1 LSCLKLGHKIS
12 LDEEVKMQVYLDNNA
27 TTMCDPQVV
36 EAMQPFFSE
45 LYGNPSSLHKFGT
58 SAHPALRNAINQV
71 YSALNASDEDDIV
84 FTSCATESNN
94 WVLKSVWIDH
104 ILNGDKN
111 HIVTTEVEHPS
122 VLSTCRF
129 LEEQGVKVT
138 YLPVNEEGIV
148 EAHTVKSFITEK
160 TALVSIMWA
169 SNETGMNFPIK
180 EIGEI
185 CKDKGVLF
193 HSDGV
198 QAVGKIPVDLQDVH
212 IDFVSMSAHK
222 FHGPKGIGA
231 LYIRNSQA
239 LSPHMHGGEQMGH
252 RRSGT
257 LNVPYIVGMGKA
269 LELAT
274 TNIEEKMASIRAK
287 RDRLEDALLEL
298 SDTFVVGKREH
309 RNPNT
314 ILISIRGVEGEGMLW
329 DLNNGQIGASTGSAC
344 ASEDLEAN
352 TVMLAIGADTELAHT
367 GIRLSLSR
375 FTTDAEI
382 DYTIAHFKSA
392 VARLRAISSSFAVV
406 QPTKGGEAQ
415 ACEIH

>member
-1 LSCLKLGHKIS
+1 
-12 LDEEVKMQVYLDNNA
+12 MQVYLDNNA

-58 SAHPALRNAINQV
+58 ATHPHLRKAIDQM
-71 YSALNASDEDDIV
+71 YTALNASDDDDII

-94 WVLKSVWIDH
+94 WVLKSVFNDLIVGGDKDH
-104 ILNGDKN
+104 I
-111 HIVTTEVEHPS
+111 ITTEVEHPS
-122 VLSTCRF
+122 VLSTCRW

-148 EAHTVKSFITEK
+148 EPHVVKSFITNK
-160 TALVSIMWA
+160 TALVSVMWA
-169 SNETGMNFPIK
+169 SNETGMIFPIK

-185 CKDKGVLF
+185 CKTNNVLF

-212 IDFVSMSAHK
+212 VDFVSMSAHK

-231 LYIRNSQA
+231 LYIRNSQP
-239 LSPHMHGGEQMGH
+239 LSPLLHGGEQMGH

-269 LELAT
+269 IELAT

-287 RDRLEDALLEL
+287 RDRLEDALLEMIP
-298 SDTFVVGKREH
+298 DTFVVGSREKRT
-309 RNPNT
+309 PNT

-329 DLNNGQIGASTGSAC
+329 DLNNAGIGASTGSAC

-352 TVMLAIGADTELAHT
+352 TVMLAIGADNELAHT

-375 FTTDAEI
+375 FTTDEEI
-382 DYTIAHFKSA
+382 DYTIEHFRKA
-392 VARLRAISSSFAVV
+392 VERLRAISSSFAKV
-406 QPTKGGEAQ
+406 QPTPGGEAGECHIPHHM
-415 ACEIH
+415 AH